1 VNLQRAIV
9 ASILAV
15 LVTFVAMAGT
25 ASAATQVGQKCQV
38 GYSGQPTMIQA
49 SVTSGESYTVASS
62 GILTSWGVDTT
73 IFGSSSMLAAVFGTE
88 SGGIWTVHRA
98 TPFQLV
104 VGNRINAFSTRM
116 PVVAGEVLG
125 MVSYNSNNLMCG
137 VLPIGDSI
145 ASSGAS
151 TYAGESFMPNAM
163 PQFRVGV
170 WGIVEPDVDGDGFGD
185 DTQDKCPQSAAFQ
198 NACPVLA
205 INQQLAAVKGAISG
219 TATASVDSLL
229 TARASVKVPKLGS
242 KKAATVT
249 FSSKPTAFKAG
260 QFTKFKLRLPAR
272 VKSALAGMK
281 KSKKLKVTVT
291 LSGNGIANT
300 ATSIKS
306 ISLPGTKKK

>member
-1 VNLQRAIV
+1 MKLQRALV
-9 ASILAV
+9 ASLLAS
-15 LVTFVAMAGT
+15 LVAFAAIIGS

-38 GYSGQPTMIQA
+38 GYSGQPTMIQG
-49 SVTSGESYTVASS
+49 SITSGQSYTVASS

-73 IFGSSSMLAAVFGTE
+73 TFGSSSMLAAVFGTE
-88 SGGIWTVHRA
+88 SGGIWTVQRA

-104 VGNRINAFSTRM
+104 VGNRINEFPTRM

-137 VLPIGDSI
+137 VLPAGDSI
-145 ASSGAS
+145 ASSGSS
-151 TYAGESFMPNAM
+151 TYPGDSFMPNAM

-205 INQQLAAVKGAISG
+205 ISQSLAAIKGAISITG
-219 TATASVDSLL
+219 TASIASSLTATAV
-229 TARASVKVPKLGS
+229 VKVPKLGK

-249 FSSKPTAFKAG
+249 FSSPPTAFAAG
-260 QFTKFKLRLPAR
+260 QLKKLKLKLPSR
-272 VKSALAGMK
+272 VKNALAGTK
-281 KSKKLKVTVT
+281 KSKKLKITVT
-291 LSGNGIANT
+291 LSGAGLANT
-300 ATSIKS
+300 ATSVKS
-306 ISLPGTKKK
+306 ISLPGTKK